1 MDKQS
6 FNNLKSQGVSKD
18 SLPGHIAHLL
28 LVCRCVACVS
38 LCVTLKVLIW
48 IFSGSRIRQRNG
60 ADQGIPRVHAAHRG
74 GGSSLNLS
82 TNVTCSQLTIFTHL
96 LTVQNRAALY
106 DSAPQ
111 SGTVGGGRGRR
122 GGGEQT
128 LRGSRPR
135 QGSVHGEAHSLVQ
148 VGISRDTP
156 QDSPLKISNSTF

>member
-1 MDKQS
+1 MFPTIWHYS
-6 FNNLKSQGVSKD
+6 KSQDIFKD
-18 SLPGHIAHLL
+18 LLPGHIAHLL

-48 IFSGSRIRQRNG
+48 IFSGSRNRQRNG
-60 ADQGIPRVHAAHRG
+60 ADQGIPRVHAANRG
-74 GGSSLNLS
+74 GGSSLTLS
-82 TNVTCSQLTIFTHL
+82 TNVTCFQLTIFTHL
-96 LTVQNRAALY
+96 LTVQNRTALY

-135 QGSVHGEAHSLVQ
+135 QGSVHGEAHPLVQ
-148 VGISRDTP
+148 VGIPR
-156 QDSPLKISNSTF
+156 